1 MTERDYAALTA
12 LSLGQVGCSQFLKE
26 TEKPLPAGL
35 PTGLNESQSG
45 GPLGGDSP
53 CAGKY

>member
-53 CAGKY
+53 CVGKY